1 MKTTNLSGNEQ
12 NVTNLEV
19 LIAVITTFGIAYN
32 PPKPSITIPGLNQL
46 LEKGKLEIN
55 ALNTAEV
62 ASKNAV
68 SACTLALDDFESLI
82 TRSINALRI
91 LDVPAQTLAQAEAL
105 VRELRGKRASALLSV
120 EEQAA
125 AKVEGNTTKQVV
137 KHNSTLDSKLENMA
151 KYVLLLESIPDYN
164 PNEPEL
170 TTPALRSKLNDIK
183 AKDTQVTS
191 TDTAFD
197 AARLSRDAFLY
208 TDNTGLCPIASDA
221 KTYVKS
227 VFGANSPQ
235 YKQVSGIRFF
245 KRK

>member
-1 MKTTNLSGNEQ
+1 MKTTNQSGNEQ

-19 LIAVITTFGIAYN
+19 LIAVIISFGPTYN
-32 PPKPSITIPGLNQL
+32 PPKPSITIPGLNEL

-55 ALNTAEV
+55 ALNAAEV

-68 SACTLALDDFESLI
+68 AACTAAQDDFESLI

-105 VRELRGKRASALLSV
+105 VRELRGKRASALLSD

-125 AKVEGNTTKQVV
+125 AKAEGNTSKQVV

-151 KYVLLLESIPDYN
+151 KYLLLLESILGYM

-170 TTPALRSKLNDIK
+170 RTRALRNKLNDIK
-183 AKDTQVTS
+183 TKDMQVAF
-191 TDTAFD
+191 TDSAFN

-208 TDNTGLCPIASDA
+208 ANNTGLCPIASDA

-227 VFGANSPQ
+227 LYGATSPQ

>member
-1 MKTTNLSGNEQ
+1 MKTTNQSGNEQ

-19 LIAVITTFGIAYN
+19 LIAVIITFGPTYN
-32 PPKPSITIPGLNQL
+32 PPKPSITIPGLNEL

-55 ALNTAEV
+55 ALNAAEV
-62 ASKNAV
+62 ASKNALA
-68 SACTLALDDFESLI
+68 ACTAAQDDFDSLI

-91 LDVPAQTLAQAEAL
+91 SDVPAQTLAQAEGL
-105 VRELRGKRASALLSV
+105 VRELRGKRASALLTP

-125 AKVEGNTTKQVV
+125 AKAEGNTAKQVV
-137 KHNSTLDSKLENMA
+137 KHNSTLESKLENMA
-151 KYVLLLESIPDYN
+151 KYVLLLESIPGYM

-170 TTPALRSKLNDIK
+170 RTRALRNKLNDIK
-183 AKDTQVTS
+183 AKDMLVTS
-191 TDTAFD
+191 TGAAFD
-197 AARLSRDAFLY
+197 AARLSRDTFLY

-227 VFGANSPQ
+227 VFGATSPQ
-235 YKQVSGIRFF
+235 YKQVSGIKFF

>member
-1 MKTTNLSGNEQ
+1 MKTTNQSGNEQ

-19 LIAVITTFGIAYN
+19 LIAVIISFGPTYN
-32 PPKPSITIPGLNQL
+32 PPKSSITIPGLNEL

-55 ALNTAEV
+55 ALNAAEV

-68 SACTLALDDFESLI
+68 AACTAAQDDFESLI

-105 VRELRGKRASALLSV
+105 VRELRGKRASALLSD

-125 AKVEGNTTKQVV
+125 AKAEGNTSKQVV

-151 KYVLLLESIPDYN
+151 KYLLLLESILGYM

-170 TTPALRSKLNDIK
+170 RTRALRNKLNDIK
-183 AKDTQVTS
+183 TKDMQVAF
-191 TDTAFD
+191 TDSAFN

-208 TDNTGLCPIASDA
+208 ANNTGLCPIASDA

-227 VFGANSPQ
+227 LYGATSPQ
-235 YKQVSGIRFF
+235 YKQVSSIRFF

>member
-19 LIAVITTFGIAYN
+19 LISVIISFGPTYN
-32 PPKPSITIPGLNQL
+32 PPKSSITIPGLNEL

-55 ALNTAEV
+55 ALNAAEV

-68 SACTLALDDFESLI
+68 AACTAAQDDFDSLI

-91 LDVPAQTLAQAEAL
+91 LDVSAQTLAQAEAL
-105 VRELRGKRASALLSV
+105 VRELRGKRASALLTA

-125 AKVEGNTTKQVV
+125 AKVEGNTSKQVV
-137 KHNSTLDSKLENMA
+137 KHNSTLDSKLENMS
-151 KYVLLLESIPDYN
+151 KYVLLLESIPGYN

-170 TTPALRSKLNDIK
+170 TTPALRNKLNDIK

-191 TDTAFD
+191 TDTAFG

-208 TDNTGLCPIASDA
+208 TDNTGLCPIVSDA

-235 YKQVSGIRFF
+235 YKQVSSIKFF